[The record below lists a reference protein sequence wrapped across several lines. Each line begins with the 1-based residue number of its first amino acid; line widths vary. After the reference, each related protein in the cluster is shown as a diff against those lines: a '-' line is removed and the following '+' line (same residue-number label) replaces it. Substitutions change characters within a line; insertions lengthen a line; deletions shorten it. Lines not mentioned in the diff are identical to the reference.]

1 MKKKTWL
8 GHISSRFILPYNILK
23 CKILGTYSPLVVL
36 LYATDRCNLNCIYC
50 RGYWSARKIPDL
62 TTVEIIKIVD
72 ECKELGTCHFTI
84 HGGEILLRDDIK
96 YLIDYMKGKNLY
108 VNLVTNGILL
118 PQKINEIRN
127 IDSLCISLDGSRDAN
142 DITRGKGTYDK
153 IIDAIKLAKKENF
166 KFNVHAT
173 LTKYNKNDIG
183 FLVKLAKEIGYYQ
196 QFSILLKPWEKE
208 QIDIGLN
215 EDEIKDVLKE
225 IIRYKKQ
232 GYPVFT
238 SMRTLKNAL
247 NWKFPYSKPM
257 LEISEIKKNFDIIRC
272 YYGKLKIVIDA
283 DGFVY
288 PCSSLN
294 QDFKALNVKDV
305 GVKAAYEHV
314 LKTNICEACIFLTQ
328 NDWSLLL
335 GLSLRQYLEQIKIQL
350 REIFNIY

>member
-8 GHISSRFILPYNILK
+8 DHIFSRLVLPYNILK
-23 CKILGTYSPLVVL
+23 CKILGKYKPLVVL
-36 LYATDRCNLNCIYC
+36 LYATDRCNLCCMYC
-50 RGYWSARKIPDL
+50 KGNWSGRKISDL
-62 TTVEIIKIVD
+62 TTYEIIKIID

-84 HGGEILLRDDIK
+84 HGGEILLRDDVK
-96 YLIDYMKGKNLY
+96 YLIDYMKDKNLY

-118 PQKINEIRN
+118 VQKINEIRN

-142 DITRGKGTYDK
+142 DRTRGQGTYDK
-153 IIDAIKLAKKENF
+153 IIDAIRFAKKENF
-166 KFNVHAT
+166 KLNVHAT

-196 QFSILLKPWEKE
+196 QFSILLKPWLKE
-208 QIDIGLN
+208 QIDISLDD
-215 EDEIKDVLKE
+215 EEIKKALKE
-225 IIRYKKQ
+225 IISYKKQ
-232 GYPVFT
+232 GYPIFT
-238 SMRTLKNAL
+238 SYRTLENVL

-257 LEISEIKKNFDIIRC
+257 LKINEIPKNSNIIRC
-272 YYGKLKIVIDA
+272 FYGKLKIVIDA

-294 QDFKALNVKDV
+294 QDFQALNVKEV

-314 LKTNICEACIFLTQ
+314 LKTNTCESCIFLTQ

-335 GLSLRQYLEQIKIQL
+335 GFSLRQYLEQIKIQL
-350 REIFNIY
+350 KEIFNI